1 MLSDSLS
8 ERDGLALPDEVGEGV
23 SAEVGVSSA
32 ADNEAVSEAVS
43 EAVKLL
49 LSVPL

>member
-1 MLSDSLS
+1 MELLLSDSLS

-32 ADNEAVSEAVS
+32 ADNEAVSEAV
-43 EAVKLL
+43 KLL